1 MRDKTEGRVGD
12 ICHVLGGLQLFIRAL
27 SYPNNQQFLSPN
39 GYVPRSRDPGRKWT
53 DNEEAWLVVNS
64 MKDVTSAWLH
74 ANFPFAGRSLNSII
88 GHLADMRLHG
98 RLSRKWRS
106 KTWNDEP
113 PYTLR
118 EDIEIMQWH
127 VWGREHIDPQI
138 FVDNQRAGGS
148 VIARADY
155 LCKDPELVRKV
166 KEAEEAAR
174 QALEARDEAWY
185 DAAEEPSEETMDASA
200 LRMMNRILFRTES
213 DTIVKI
219 CDAISQSLSNR
230 EDFEDDDDEEDEEG
244 EEEVE
249 AEDEEDAA

>member
-1 MRDKTEGRVGD
+1 MANSQDQGT
-12 ICHVLGGLQLFIRAL
+12 QTTSAAIR
-27 SYPNNQQFLSPN
+27 
-39 GYVPRSRDPGRKWT
+39 GRKWT

-74 ANFPFAGRSLNSII
+74 ANFPYAGRSLNSII
-88 GHLADMRLHG
+88 GHLADMRLHS

-106 KTWNDEP
+106 KIWNDEP

-138 FVDNQRAGGS
+138 FVANQRAGGS

-185 DAAEEPSEETMDASA
+185 DAAEEPSDETMDASA

-230 EDFEDDDDEEDEEG
+230 EDFEEDDDDEEDEEG

-249 AEDEEDAA
+249 AEDEEDGA